1 MSTRL
6 NKPVV
11 AFMYDFD
18 GTLSPGNMQEYGF
31 LDKLG
36 ESSTEFWRKS
46 NEEARKFEMDPI
58 SAYMHLM
65 IKETE
70 SRALNISKENLI
82 KLGQTVELFP
92 GVETW
97 FKRINEYAH
106 TKGLKVEHFIIS
118 SGLKEIIEGTPI
130 AKEFRKIFASAFIFD
145 AYGKPIWPA
154 QIVNF
159 TTKTQYIFRINKDS
173 LDLADVKKVNQYI
186 PQDERRVPFRRMVYF
201 GDGDTDVPCM
211 KLFKAEGGFSIA
223 VYPAR
228 KKEKA
233 GQLLADNRCSYIAP
247 TDYSPDTK
255 VEKLAFGIIDL
266 IAAQENLNK
275 LAEK

>member
-1 MSTRL
+1 
-6 NKPVV
+6 
-11 AFMYDFD
+11 MYDFD

-82 KLGQTVELFP
+82 ELGQTVDLFP

-106 TKGLKVEHFIIS
+106 AKGLKVEHFIIPPH
-118 SGLKEIIEGTPI
+118 GLKEIINRAHRSLKNSEKFLP
-130 AKEFRKIFASAFIFD
+130 RRFIFD
-145 AYGKPIWPA
+145 AYGKPVWPA

-159 TTKTQYIFRINKDS
+159 TTKTQYNFPHQQRLFGSSGRQEGKINIYLKMNGAYLS
-173 LDLADVKKVNQYI
+173 EEWSISEMAT
-186 PQDERRVPFRRMVYF
+186 RMF
-201 GDGDTDVPCM
+201 
-211 KLFKAEGGFSIA
+211 
-223 VYPAR
+223 PA
-228 KKEKA
+228 
-233 GQLLADNRCSYIAP
+233 
-247 TDYSPDTK
+247 
-255 VEKLAFGIIDL
+255 
-266 IAAQENLNK
+266 
-275 LAEK
+275 

>member
-1 MSTRL
+1 
-6 NKPVV
+6 
-11 AFMYDFD
+11 
-18 GTLSPGNMQEYGF
+18 MQEYGF

-46 NEEARKFEMDPI
+46 NEEAREFEMDPI

-106 TKGLKVEHFIIS
+106 GKGLKVEHFIIS

-154 QIVNF
+154 
-159 TTKTQYIFRINKDS
+159 RS
-173 LDLADVKKVNQYI
+173 
-186 PQDERRVPFRRMVYF
+186 
-201 GDGDTDVPCM
+201 
-211 KLFKAEGGFSIA
+211 
-223 VYPAR
+223 
-228 KKEKA
+228 
-233 GQLLADNRCSYIAP
+233 
-247 TDYSPDTK
+247 
-255 VEKLAFGIIDL
+255 
-266 IAAQENLNK
+266 
-275 LAEK
+275 

>member
-97 FKRINEYAH
+97 FKRI
-106 TKGLKVEHFIIS
+106 KS
-118 SGLKEIIEGTPI
+118 STLL
-130 AKEFRKIFASAFIFD
+130 
-145 AYGKPIWPA
+145 
-154 QIVNF
+154 
-159 TTKTQYIFRINKDS
+159 S
-173 LDLADVKKVNQYI
+173 L
-186 PQDERRVPFRRMVYF
+186 RV
-201 GDGDTDVPCM
+201 
-211 KLFKAEGGFSIA
+211 
-223 VYPAR
+223 
-228 KKEKA
+228 
-233 GQLLADNRCSYIAP
+233 
-247 TDYSPDTK
+247 
-255 VEKLAFGIIDL
+255 
-266 IAAQENLNK
+266 
-275 LAEK
+275 